1 MFGRMKGGLAA
12 LWPRHCAV
20 CSCWLPGPSFWMVAC
35 AVCTLEWPELM
46 GEFGSILMKERCRM
60 AYAGVGF
67 RLSGNGTLKAQL
79 TDMKY
84 GGNRRL
90 AHRWG
95 HWLGCQLRPP
105 AVDAASL
112 VLAPVPLHWR
122 KRWQRG
128 YNQAEW
134 IARGLGKAWGIP
146 VDPFA
151 LRRLEHQSSLT
162 SHSRAA
168 RAAMTR
174 DLYAARG
181 SATDFVGK
189 SVVVVDDV
197 LTTGATLAACGA
209 ALKSRGIDWKGG
221 VVLALA

>member
-1 MFGRMKGGLAA
+1 
-12 LWPRHCAV
+12 
-20 CSCWLPGPSFWMVAC
+20 
-35 AVCTLEWPELM
+35 
-46 GEFGSILMKERCRM
+46 M

-67 RLSGNGTLKAQL
+67 RLRGNATLRAQL
-79 TDMKY
+79 IEMKY

-90 AHRWG
+90 ARRWG

-105 AVDAASL
+105 DAVAGSF

-122 KRWQRG
+122 KQWQRG

-134 IARGLGKAWGIP
+134 IARGLGRAWGVP
-146 VDPFA
+146 VDCRV
-151 LRRLEHQSSLT
+151 LQRLVHRSSLT
-162 SHSRAA
+162 SHSRVS
-168 RAAMTR
+168 RGEMTR
-174 DLYAARG
+174 GLYAASR
-181 SATDFVGK
+181 SVDEFAGK

-209 ALKSRGIDWKGG
+209 ALKACGIDWKGG